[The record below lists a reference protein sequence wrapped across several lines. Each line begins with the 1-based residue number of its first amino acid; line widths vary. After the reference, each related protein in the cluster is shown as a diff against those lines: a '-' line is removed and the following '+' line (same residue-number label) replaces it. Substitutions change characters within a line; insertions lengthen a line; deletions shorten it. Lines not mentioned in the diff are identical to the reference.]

1 MPPEPKTWIEVSKK
15 ALKQNIRAIRSH
27 IRLKTEFMAVVKS
40 NAYGHGL
47 EETAQAVSKSV
58 DWFGVDNVD
67 EGLVLRK
74 QGITQPILV
83 LGYTRQSRL
92 EDCIRNKLSFVVS
105 AMETAQALRDPR
117 LIRLC
122 ARYGGAR
129 VHLKIETGTMRQGTE
144 GSELLRLANALKKT
158 PGVVIEGCSTHY
170 ANIEDT
176 TDHSYAETQLAR
188 FKKSVEAL
196 KKGGIVPRWK
206 HTACSAATLLFP
218 ETHFDLVRVGISL
231 YGHWSSKETLAV
243 AKHNKRTPDLHP
255 ALTWKTIVA
264 QVKRVVKGAAIG
276 YGCVERVARPSK
288 IAVLPVGYWDG
299 YDRSL
304 SGAGIVLIRGQRC
317 KIVGRVCMNMCMAD
331 VTDVP
336 GISVEDEV
344 VLIGRQKQERVTAEE
359 IAAICGTIQYEI
371 LTRINP
377 LIPRIVV

>member
-1 MPPEPKTWIEVSKK
+1 MRPEPKTWIEVSKK
-15 ALKQNIRAIRSH
+15 ALQQNVRAIRSY
-27 IRLKTEFMAVVKS
+27 IGQNTAFMAVVKS

-47 EETAQAVSKSV
+47 AETVKAVSKYV

-67 EGLVLRK
+67 EGIILRK
-74 QGITQPILV
+74 QGITQPILI
-83 LGYTRQSRL
+83 LGYTRRSRL

-105 AMETAQALRDPR
+105 AMETARALRDPR
-117 LIRLC
+117 LTRI
-122 ARYGGAR
+122 ASHFGGAR
-129 VHLKIETGTMRQGTE
+129 VHLKIETGTMRQGTK
-144 GSELLRLANALKKT
+144 GKELLRLAHALKKT

-188 FKKSVEAL
+188 FKKSVDAL
-196 KKGGIVPRWK
+196 KKEGIVPRWK

-218 ETHFDLVRVGISL
+218 ETHFDIVRVGISL

-243 AKHNKRTPDLHP
+243 AKHTKRMPDLRP

-264 QVKRVVKGAAIG
+264 QVKPVAKGSAIG
-276 YGCVERVARPSK
+276 YGCTERVSRPSK

-304 SGAGIVLIRGQRC
+304 SGSGIVLVRGRRC

-336 GISVEDEV
+336 GISVEDEA
-344 VLIGRQKQERVTAEE
+344 VLIGQQQRERVTAEE
-359 IAAICGTIQYEI
+359 VAAICGTIQYEI

-377 LIPRIVV
+377 LIPRIAV